1 LSTETPDEPDRHGSE
16 AAASPGPP
24 APSGRDWTPA
34 SESRK
39 SSDHNREALRGS
51 EKLQPARD
59 VIELLEAEWP
69 SLAAGPLRAALAAW
83 SEQESALTGFET
95 PQQLLR
101 HLRGLRGNRRAEDE
115 ILAALLRR
123 ARSDPL
129 AGRVVLQALLPGLK
143 ALAGRILLDVGE
155 RDQLWSALLAHCW
168 ERIRRYPLE
177 RRPTRIAANT
187 LLDTLQK
194 TTRELKRERRDR
206 ERFGNELPAEQAAP
220 GLHVRDVGEVL
231 ERAVAAAAITDE
243 EADLILRTRIDGV
256 DLHTRASE
264 IGLAYNS
271 LVVRRLRAEKR
282 LLLFLGQPAVTFR
295 RPKAPLCSAREL
307 GAGLTG
313 SAGRGAATDHTRRR

>member
-1 LSTETPDEPDRHGSE
+1 MHAATGHEPAGRRSE
-16 AAASPGPP
+16 AAASPGPSVP
-24 APSGRDWTPA
+24 RGRDWT
-34 SESRK
+34 SR
-39 SSDHNREALRGS
+39 SGSLRSGDHNREALCGP
-51 EKLQPARD
+51 EKLQARD
-59 VIELLEAEWP
+59 VIEQLEAEWP
-69 SLAAGPLRAALAAW
+69 PLASGPLRTSLRVW
-83 SEQESALTGFET
+83 SEQEPALAGFAT

-115 ILAALLRR
+115 ILAALLRQ

-129 AGRVVLQALLPGLK
+129 AGRVMLQALLPGLK

-155 RDQLWSALLAHCW
+155 RDELWSALLAHCW
-168 ERIRRYPLE
+168 ERICRYPLE

-194 TTRELKRERRDR
+194 TTRELKKQRRDR
-206 ERFGNELPAEQAAP
+206 ERFGNDLPAEQAAP
-220 GLHVRDVGEVL
+220 GLLMRDVGQVL
-231 ERAVAAAAITDE
+231 ERAVAAAAISGE
-243 EADLILRTRIDGV
+243 EAELILRTRIDGA
-256 DLHTRASE
+256 DLHTVADE

-295 RPKAPLCSAREL
+295 GPKAPLCSARAV

-313 SAGRGAATDHTRRR
+313 SAGRGAATHLNRRR